1 MSDSLVTEY
10 KKLKKREKKLDLEGE
25 NLQKEHN
32 QDVKYFIDN
41 HIFDSEWQKN
51 LEKTACNLASSS
63 LSMKIAK
70 MKMGQ
75 IRIILVNK
83 GRKIK

>member
-1 MSDSLVTEY
+1 MEDSLVTEY
-10 KKLKKREKKLDLEGE
+10 KKLKKREKKLDQEGK

-41 HIFDSEWQKN
+41 QISDHKWQKN

-63 LSMKIAK
+63 VTMKIAK
-70 MKMGQ
+70 MKMEQ
-75 IRIILVNK
+75 IRINLS
-83 GRKIK
+83 IKK